1 MNAWGTAFRTRLHK
15 ASCCGGCRTGTP
27 IVPPTP
33 NRDPGEDAAQRRV
46 AGHLE
51 TEIAYFLQRNRG
63 QTRHGTDTDPIA
75 GRIVGALLKPPTRF
89 SNEEREH
96 EQRRPAHEQ
105 ATFTSQLQVVVVSL
119 GEMFR
124 RVGGLKKQHRLAE
137 GVQSGAGNRKR
148 SGDGPPVAPD
158 GRTAAQAGALE
169 LVESGGQ

>member
-1 MNAWGTAFRTRLHK
+1 MNALGTAFRTRLHK

-75 GRIVGALLKPPTRF
+75 GRIVGALLQTPTTL
-89 SNEEREH
+89 SNVASDIELS
-96 EQRRPAHEQ
+96 RPD
-105 ATFTSQLQVVVVSL
+105 L
-119 GEMFR
+119 
-124 RVGGLKKQHRLAE
+124 
-137 GVQSGAGNRKR
+137 
-148 SGDGPPVAPD
+148 APD
-158 GRTAAQAGALE
+158 SFTL
-169 LVESGGQ
+169 S